1 MPSGAQ
7 TVAKCVA
14 EWLYQQGSSVL
25 QALRSLLEKAILMI
39 DAQIMWL
46 RAQIAMWDPTKYLE
60 EYIWGTYEAL
70 IEKIKN
76 SILGALNGLGPPG
89 ADLCPEFYHYI
100 TDPLMALLEGSLSA
114 FSIYKDRYFSIIS
127 LTSNFDRLLVY
138 WTATKAQLEATLDVL
153 DDALYNALINEAV
166 NAVP

>member
-7 TVAKCVA
+7 VVAKCIA
-14 EWLYQQGSSVL
+14 EWLYEQGSIVL
-25 QALRSLLEKAILMI
+25 RALRSLIEKAILLI
-39 DAQIMWL
+39 DAQILWL
-46 RAQIAMWDPTKYLE
+46 RAQIAQWDPAKYLE
-60 EYIWGTYEAL
+60 EYVWGVYEAL
-70 IEKIKN
+70 INKIKN
-76 SILGALNGLGPPG
+76 SLLGLNGLGPPG

-100 TDPLMALLEGSLSA
+100 TDPLMALLEGSLSV
-114 FSIYKDRYFSIIS
+114 FSIYKDRYFNMIS